1 MQICLNIAFSY
12 TFRQFQSLTSSKS
25 ELWDEFQHLYHTLFS
40 DNEGYN
46 KIEAFRR
53 ETKTKNNLMLTLITT
68 YGVRKNMYSGSVQ
81 HEIVMEDL
89 FER

>member
-1 MQICLNIAFSY
+1 MINVCEMKFSNDVFTIDKEY
-12 TFRQFQSLTSSKS
+12 DRILR
-25 ELWDEFQHLYHTLFS
+25 H
-40 DNEGYN
+40 

-81 HEIVMEDL
+81 REIVMEDL